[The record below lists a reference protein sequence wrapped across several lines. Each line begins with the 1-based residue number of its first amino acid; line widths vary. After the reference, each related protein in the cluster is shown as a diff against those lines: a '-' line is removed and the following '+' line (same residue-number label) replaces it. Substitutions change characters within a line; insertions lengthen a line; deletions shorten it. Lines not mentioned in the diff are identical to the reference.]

1 MLLLCPLQRRMCI
14 GQFLCQSKDKVRIA
28 YSLLRAKVRN
38 DGLCQA
44 GVIGGM
50 PTLALLLLSCC
61 MQPLEGIV
69 PYNFQYGEAHDA
81 MCQNIRLYEA
91 GIDQGGKREDGFF
104 HLALGQTDRLSC
116 LQRPASHED
125 AKGTETTL

>member
-1 MLLLCPLQRRMCI
+1 
-14 GQFLCQSKDKVRIA
+14 
-28 YSLLRAKVRN
+28 
-38 DGLCQA
+38 
-44 GVIGGM
+44 M

-104 HLALGQTDRLSC
+104 HLALGQTDRLSR

-125 AKGTETTL
+125 AKGTETTLLFLREQLITPGDGVLHGLLACWQVSSAPAQEFQTMGKPLTQLS